1 VASITPALA
10 LKENAMSSH
19 LTAGQKAL
27 IESALRLRQS
37 ELDRRLA
44 TQQGGQSRA
53 EHARDVLLQDRDD
66 ATQRD
71 VDREVDLALNDLES
85 VELGRVSRALA
96 RIHDADFGLCHDCGT
111 QIPFDRLKL
120 EPYALRC
127 VRCESAHERAEG
139 GAPRSA
145 A

>member
-1 VASITPALA
+1 
-10 LKENAMSSH
+10 MSTH
-19 LTAGQKAL
+19 LTGGQRAL

-44 TQQGGQSRA
+44 AQQGGQSRA
-53 EHARDVLLQDRDD
+53 EHAREVLLQDGDD

-71 VDREVDLALNDLES
+71 VDREVDLALNDMES

-96 RIHDADFGLCHDCGT
+96 RIHDPDFGLCQDCSAP
-111 QIPFDRLKL
+111 IPFDRLKL

-127 VRCESAHERAEG
+127 VRCEAAHEKAG
-139 GAPRSA
+139 GTPLASS
-145 A
+145 